1 MELPIYGQRDGT
13 VEVCRVWTMFNL
25 QTHRQK
31 HFKLSTDP
39 FFADKVLDIGGLY
52 LNPPDQAIVL
62 CMDGKSQT

>member
-1 MELPIYGQRDGT
+1 
-13 VEVCRVWTMFNL
+13 MFNL